1 MDMKE
6 ETLAG
11 SLLAAMEK
19 AGVALGAAL
28 VYFSACAWMV
38 IAIAKWVFYRE
49 PLLYKLWPTPSAE
62 TYPVLIASL
71 DLLVPIAYCTV
82 KSAIVGSPQP
92 AFAVS
97 YSAPRTL
104 LFSGLALAAW
114 LVAGPDPNA
123 SRAVPAGLV
132 LLSAW
137 SWYVSEW
144 GFLSGRRVRTRHA
157 RSNLA
162 EAHEQSSPARV
173 LSPKLTFA
181 GIYGN
186 EALKARLK
194 EAAQAI
200 IGAPKGHSRPRNGIL
215 MHGLPGN
222 GKTVF
227 AEALAGELGLPL
239 VTLTYADIA
248 SPWVGEKSARVRA
261 GFDQARREQPCVLF
275 VDEVDSFLESREG
288 RGDGV
293 KEDRDLVNGM
303 LTLMVD
309 IRQSRVILVAAT
321 NHLDRLDAAGVRE
334 GRFDF
339 KVEITPP
346 DLAARIG
353 LLHKGL
359 RENLPHIRVE
369 ESVIKSVAERW
380 NGFSVKRILG
390 ITEELPSYVRTKG
403 LKSVGFED
411 MMGALRQLHGQR
423 GHVPENVKSLQE
435 LVLSDRT
442 RDMLDL
448 IVGRLLDPEHTESHG
463 GTLPTGVLFYGRPG
477 TGKTAACKALA
488 KEIGW
493 AYLPTTGA
501 DLARDPKRLEA
512 LYSKAQDLRPT
523 IIFID
528 EADELLRDRQF
539 SGATEATNKLLTL
552 MDGVGDR
559 VRDVVWIAATNH
571 PDQIDPA
578 LLRGGRFSEKVMF
591 DSPSPQDLS
600 RYMQQWLERKK
611 VALDADAGIDRIAG
625 LVGSDSIANAEA
637 ILQSAVNRAV
647 ARRQSPVMVRL
658 EDFERASTLVKGFT
672 AEATGCLWEP
682 MISSPPHSGSAP

>member
-1 MDMKE
+1 MLEDLTE
-6 ETLAG
+6 
-11 SLLAAMEK
+11 
-19 AGVALGAAL
+19 VAEDRSARIGAVLIRLSGIAWAL
-28 VYFSACAWMV
+28 IAFS
-38 IAIAKWVFYRE
+38 KWVFYRE
-49 PLLYKLWPTPSAE
+49 PLIYNVLPVPSTE
-62 TYPVLIASL
+62 TYPILTVAGVLVIG
-71 DLLVPIAYCTV
+71 VGYCIV
-82 KSAIVGSPQP
+82 KAALTGAPSA
-92 AFAVS
+92 AFSVS
-97 YSAPRTL
+97 YLAPRV
-104 LFSGLALAAW
+104 LFFSSAALAVWMIGEPA
-114 LVAGPDPNA
+114 PNA
-123 SRAVPAGLV
+123 SHVAPVGIV
-132 LLSAW
+132 VLSAW
-137 SWYVSEW
+137 SWYVSSW
-144 GFLSGRRVRTRHA
+144 GFLSGRRGRARQAHA
-157 RSNLA
+157 RA
-162 EAHEQSSPARV
+162 PEGDHESAPARISRPHV
-173 LSPKLTFA
+173 TFA

-186 EALKARLK
+186 EAIKARLK
-194 EAAQAI
+194 DAAGAI
-200 IGAPKGHSRPRNGIL
+200 ISAPKGNSRPRNGIL

-222 GKTVF
+222 GKTFF
-227 AEALAGELGLPL
+227 AEALAGEFALPL
-239 VTLTYADIA
+239 VTLSYADVA

-261 GFDQARREQPCVLF
+261 AFDQARREQPCVLF
-275 VDEVDSFLESREG
+275 IDELDSFLESREG

-293 KEDRDLVNGM
+293 KEDRDLVNAM

-321 NHLDRLDAAGVRE
+321 NHLDGLDAAGVRE

-359 RENLPHIRVE
+359 RDNLPKVRVE
-369 ESVIKSVAERW
+369 DSVIQSVAARW
-380 NGFSVKRILG
+380 NGFSVKRILAV
-390 ITEELPSYVRTKG
+390 TEELPSYVRAKG

-411 MMGALRQLHGQR
+411 MMGALRQLQGQR

-435 LVLSDRT
+435 LVFSDRT

-463 GTLPTGVLFYGRPG
+463 GTLPTGVLFYGPPG

-493 AYLPTTGA
+493 AYLPITGA
-501 DLARDPKRLEA
+501 DLARDPKRLET

-539 SGATEATNKLLTL
+539 SAATEATNKLLTL

-571 PDQIDPA
+571 PDQIDAA

-600 RYMQQWLERKK
+600 RYMQQWLERKN
-611 VALDADAGIDRIAG
+611 VALDADTGIDLIAD
-625 LVGSDSIANAEA
+625 LVGSESIANAEA

-647 ARRQSPVMVRL
+647 SRRESPVIVRL
-658 EDFERASTLVKGFT
+658 DDFERASALVRG
-672 AEATGCLWEP
+672 L
-682 MISSPPHSGSAP
+682 SA